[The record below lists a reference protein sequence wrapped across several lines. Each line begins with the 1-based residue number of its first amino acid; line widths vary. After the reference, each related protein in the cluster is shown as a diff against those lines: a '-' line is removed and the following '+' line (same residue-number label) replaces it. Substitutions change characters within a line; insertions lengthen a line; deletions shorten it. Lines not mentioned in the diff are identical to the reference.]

1 MVEVFIREFKQ
12 AVVKGKWQFV
22 RRRKN
27 IEFLTE
33 IGWTETIAVEYL
45 AEKLLPKHYV
55 KGPEDER
62 DPKFEPGLVYIFK
75 MAIENHE
82 VYIKIKKVSMEEY
95 FVIISFHED
104 EGD

>member
-1 MVEVFIREFKQ
+1 
-12 AVVKGKWQFV
+12 
-22 RRRKN
+22 
-27 IEFLTE
+27 
-33 IGWTETIAVEYL
+33 
-45 AEKLLPKHYV
+45 
-55 KGPEDER
+55 
-62 DPKFEPGLVYIFK
+62 